1 MSPDTSLLV
10 TCLKLN
16 NMAKEKNKKE
26 KVRYID
32 DGRTIA
38 DMSGLS
44 GVDKR
49 YVGAKGTLKEQART
63 YWNTVKMMFIPMMV
77 TIGII
82 CAVFFIMWLFLTL
95 SYTVNP

>member
-1 MSPDTSLLV
+1 
-10 TCLKLN
+10 
-16 NMAKEKNKKE
+16 MADKKQKKE

-38 DMSGLS
+38 DMSALS

-49 YVGAKGTLKEQART
+49 YTGPKGTFKDQMRT
-63 YWNTVKMMFIPMMV
+63 YWNTVKLMFIPMMV

-82 CAVFFIMWLFLTL
+82 CLAFFIMWLMLTIGL
-95 SYTVNP
+95 SANG

>member
-1 MSPDTSLLV
+1 
-10 TCLKLN
+10 
-16 NMAKEKNKKE
+16 MADKKQKKE

-38 DMSGLS
+38 DMSALS

-49 YVGAKGTLKEQART
+49 YTGPKGTFKDQVRT
-63 YWNTVKMMFIPMMV
+63 YWNTVKLMFVPMMV

-82 CAVFFIMWLFLTL
+82 TLAFLIMWLIMTIG
-95 SYTVNP
+95 YTANA

>member
-1 MSPDTSLLV
+1 
-10 TCLKLN
+10 
-16 NMAKEKNKKE
+16 MADKKQKKE

-38 DMSGLS
+38 DMSALS

-49 YVGAKGTLKEQART
+49 YTGPKGTFKDQMRT
-63 YWNTVKMMFIPMMV
+63 YWNTVKLMFVPMMV

-82 CAVFFIMWLFLTL
+82 CIAFLIMWLILTIG
-95 SYTVNP
+95 YTANA

>member
-1 MSPDTSLLV
+1 
-10 TCLKLN
+10 
-16 NMAKEKNKKE
+16 MAKEKKKKD

-38 DMSGLS
+38 DMSGIS

-49 YVGAKGTLKEQART
+49 YVGPKGTLKEQART

-82 CAVFFIMWLFLTL
+82 CVVYLIMLLLLTL
-95 SYTVNP
+95 SYTINP

>member
-1 MSPDTSLLV
+1 
-10 TCLKLN
+10 
-16 NMAKEKNKKE
+16 MANKKQKKE

-38 DMSGLS
+38 DMSALS

-49 YVGAKGTLKEQART
+49 YTGPKGTFKDQMRT
-63 YWNTVKMMFIPMMV
+63 YWNTVKLMFVPMMV

-82 CAVFFIMWLFLTL
+82 TLAFLIMWLMLTIG
-95 SYTVNP
+95 YTANA